1 MTWTKLCDNIFADPR
16 LLRVRAEVGH
26 CAALLHIEALVYSNR
41 VGTDGRIDRWCLPAV
56 TSMPPRDVARWVEG
70 LVAAGVWTETE
81 TGWQVVSG
89 IADQPTAEQIAA
101 KRAEVSAARSAAGK
115 AGAKAR
121 WADGKM
127 ANGMAKPSQ
136 SHSKREWQSDGPVPT
151 RPVPDQ
157 SKEEK
162 TPPPPVAGAA
172 RRVADETAPP
182 RAVEAPSAPAPTRPA
197 THRHDLPA
205 VAVEESL
212 LAATGGRL
220 RLAAA
225 PAPIGAAIVERL
237 RREGVT
243 VEELPRVAAVIGADG
258 GRLLWPWP
266 ADLRITPEALAR
278 PALPD
283 GGGWG
288 CERVGEAVSAA
299 RDGGVEALRRRA
311 ATSTRPA
318 RAGDKLAHLR
328 APMARP
334 EDFARDA
341 AAIEATKIQDPA
353 ERRAALAAI
362 GVAEADAPF

>member
-136 SHSKREWQSDGPVPT
+136 SHSKREWQSDGPVPS

-162 TPPPPVAGAA
+162 TPPPPVRVQS
-172 RRVADETAPP
+172 RRVADETPAA
-182 RAVEAPSAPAPTRPA
+182 RAVEALSAPAPTRSA

-205 VAVEESL
+205 VAVEEAMI
-212 LAATGGRL
+212 AATGGRL
-220 RLAAA
+220 RLTAA

-311 ATSTRPA
+311 ATSTRPTRADA
-318 RAGDKLAHLR
+318 RLAHLR
-328 APMARP
+328 APMATP

-341 AAIEATKIQDPA
+341 AAIEATKIQDREA
-353 ERRAALAAI
+353 RVAALAAL
-362 GVAEADAPF
+362 GVSEADAPF